1 MIKKKISTELEIAGA
16 ALSVRIESEYIYIYH
31 TTMAFITIIRRLTG
45 NIIDTASTTS
55 FTTKEPSS
63 TTPTH
68 SKRMKPETATKSK
81 DTYNYSI
88 GGDEEFKAYMQSSD
102 FVF

>member
-16 ALSVRIESEYIYIYH
+16 ALSVRIESEYIYH